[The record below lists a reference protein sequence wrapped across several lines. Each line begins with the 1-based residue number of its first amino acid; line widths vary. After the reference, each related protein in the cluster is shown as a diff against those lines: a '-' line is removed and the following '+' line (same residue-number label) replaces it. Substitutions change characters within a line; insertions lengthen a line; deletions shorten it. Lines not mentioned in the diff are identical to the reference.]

1 MYFIVLDKGLLLL
14 VLYGKYIGLA
24 MKYSISLHLMLYLLC
39 STNIGKTRS
48 VRILQWVKQPE
59 GIDDV
64 IITEVGPR

>member
-1 MYFIVLDKGLLLL
+1 
-14 VLYGKYIGLA
+14 
-24 MKYSISLHLMLYLLC
+24 LLC